1 MRLPPPEVL
10 ATWPTPDYVD
20 PHTRGNGALIVN
32 IVCLS
37 FGFVITLLRLYTRL
51 KITYSPGLDDV
62 LIVIALV
69 RDQSRR
75 MTDAGWLLIISGL
88 CHCDVCR
95 HLSRD

>member
-10 ATWPTPDYVD
+10 ATWPIPNYVD
-20 PHTRGNGALIVN
+20 PPTRGNGALIVN

-37 FGFVITLLRLYTRL
+37 FAFVVTLLRLYTRL

-69 RDQSRR
+69 RDKTRR
-75 MTDAGWLLIISGL
+75 
-88 CHCDVCR
+88 
-95 HLSRD
+95 